1 MMEIVIKIFS
11 SLRSPSSFILKS
23 VKGPDLASKIVTQLV
38 SYATS
43 AVLYYKFHTIAF
55 LIKNMVKSPGK
66 CGDTSR
72 T

>member
-1 MMEIVIKIFS
+1 MMES
-11 SLRSPSSFILKS
+11 SYTNIWLASLAFYFILKS
-23 VKGPDLASKIVTQLV
+23 FKGPDLASKIEVI
-38 SYATS
+38 YATS

-55 LIKNMVKSPGK
+55 LIKNMVKSSGK

>member
-1 MMEIVIKIFS
+1 MMENSYKNFWLA
-11 SLRSPSSFILKS
+11 SLAFYFILKS
-23 VKGPDLASKIVTQLV
+23 VKGPDLASKIEVI
-38 SYATS
+38 YATS
-43 AVLYYKFHTIAF
+43 AVLYYKFHTKAF